1 MNKSVITY
9 EVIKYGF
16 KISLNIEKEFNKKNN
31 QLNQRRSIVLDS
43 NNMNTSTDYQ
53 NKINDKKLSQE
64 EAGDSIYFI
73 VLLMYLRIYL
83 EFWVKL
89 Q

>member
-16 KISLNIEKEFNKKNN
+16 KISLNIEKEFNQKNN

>member
-1 MNKSVITY
+1 M
-9 EVIKYGF
+9 
-16 KISLNIEKEFNKKNN
+16 
-31 QLNQRRSIVLDS
+31 LDS
-43 NNMNTSTDYQ
+43 NNMNTLTDYQ
-53 NKINDKKLSQE
+53 NKNNDKKLSQE